1 MTKIVR
7 KLAVVP
13 YTFVLI
19 NWAAVQGLYNFV
31 SGRLDVWRPPVED
44 EVTE

>member
-1 MTKIVR
+1 MTQLVR
-7 KLAVVP
+7 RLALVP

-19 NWAAVQGLYNFV
+19 NWAAVRGLYNFV
-31 SGRLDVWRPPVED
+31 SGRLDVWHPPVDE